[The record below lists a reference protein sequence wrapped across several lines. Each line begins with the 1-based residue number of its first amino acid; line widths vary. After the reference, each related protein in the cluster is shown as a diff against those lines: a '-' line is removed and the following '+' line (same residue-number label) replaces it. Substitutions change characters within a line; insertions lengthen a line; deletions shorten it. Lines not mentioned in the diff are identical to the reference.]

1 MHLRIAATI
10 NSWTYDCVIVIS
22 SHTHI
27 YIHGIIHELYY
38 TVHTVPYDISYD
50 VSYLL
55 FQSDAVLNFQLG
67 SLRHWNFSAQAMA
80 DVFRAKFPGL
90 QAPWRKHC
98 VRRVCECVAAG
109 FLRFLDASC
118 GLCTLWICHGK
129 VLQLELSPEAL
140 IRWHTMVQQF
150 FSNFEQNFSRPD
162 GPRLRHSADTNDVP
176 FIDLARALIEA
187 GVRVEASSCG
197 FFLLD
202 FVCFE
207 ELV

>member
-90 QAPWRKHC
+90 QAP
-98 VRRVCECVAAG
+98 
-109 FLRFLDASC
+109 
-118 GLCTLWICHGK
+118 
-129 VLQLELSPEAL
+129 
-140 IRWHTMVQQF
+140 
-150 FSNFEQNFSRPD
+150 
-162 GPRLRHSADTNDVP
+162 
-176 FIDLARALIEA
+176 
-187 GVRVEASSCG
+187 
-197 FFLLD
+197 
-202 FVCFE
+202 
-207 ELV
+207 